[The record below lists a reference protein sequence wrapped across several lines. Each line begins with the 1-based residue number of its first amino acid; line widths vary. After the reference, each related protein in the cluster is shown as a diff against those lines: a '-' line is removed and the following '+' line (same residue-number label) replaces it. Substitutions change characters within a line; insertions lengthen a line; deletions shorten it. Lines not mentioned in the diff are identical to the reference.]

1 VIYHVDFLHRVHRYD
16 VTLFPELSFPMA
28 LINEND
34 YSNLK
39 SRKTKTYFY
48 DHLVQ
53 IQLQVLGPII
63 DNDQERGELLLQYK
77 TKSSI

>member
-1 VIYHVDFLHRVHRYD
+1 
-16 VTLFPELSFPMA
+16 MA

-48 DHLVQ
+48 DPLVQ